1 MVKERRYDRLLSEGR
16 VGALTWHE
24 LEMMNTWSVST

>member
-16 VGALTWHE
+16 IGGLTWHE
-24 LEMMNTWSVST
+24 LETKNI